1 MPNSRVYYGA
11 LSILYLIMSSKNGNM
26 SLNKNSFFQNTNN
39 LSLQNGLF
47 NQRMLESLRETLADI
62 SKGIP
67 NNFKC
72 F

>member
-1 MPNSRVYYGA
+1 
-11 LSILYLIMSSKNGNM
+11 MSSKNGNM
-26 SLNKNSFFQNTNN
+26 PLNKNSFFQNTNN

-47 NQRMLESLRETLADI
+47 NQRMLESLKETLADI